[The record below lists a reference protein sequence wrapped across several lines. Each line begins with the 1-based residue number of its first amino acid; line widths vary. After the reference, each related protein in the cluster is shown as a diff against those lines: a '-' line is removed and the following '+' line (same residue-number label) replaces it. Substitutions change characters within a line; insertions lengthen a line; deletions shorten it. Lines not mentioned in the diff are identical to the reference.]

1 MGRRDDRDDAVE
13 VVNADGRGNVVLVCD
28 HASNFTPPEYGTLG
42 LDRAEFTRHIAWDP
56 GAMPVSLEM
65 AALMDAPLV
74 ASRIS
79 RLIIDCN
86 RPLDAPDL
94 IPAMSETTVVPGNR
108 DLSAE
113 ERQRRVA
120 LAHAPFHCAID
131 DLLDTRAKAGLETRL
146 VSVHSFTPIYKGV
159 PRPWDIGIIHGDDRR
174 LAAPLIDALC
184 RLPGITVGVNEP
196 YSPADRVYHTIETHA
211 AARGLPCAMIEIRN
225 DRIADAAAQ
234 NRWAGLLA
242 GILAQVQ
249 LPAAGGPPPSRLAS

>member
-1 MGRRDDRDDAVE
+1 MGRTSDPDDAVE
-13 VVNADGRGNVVLVCD
+13 VVNADGRGSVVLVCD
-28 HASNFTPPEYGTLG
+28 HASNFVPPEYGTLG
-42 LDRAEFTRHIAWDP
+42 LDRAEFVRHIAWDP

-65 AALMDAPLV
+65 SALMDAPLV

-94 IPAMSETTVVPGNR
+94 IPAISETTVVPGNR
-108 DLSAE
+108 NITAQ
-113 ERQRRVA
+113 ERERRVA
-120 LAHAPFHCAID
+120 LAHTPFHKAID
-131 DLLDTRAKAGLETRL
+131 ALLDQRAKAGLETRL
-146 VSVHSFTPIYKGV
+146 ISVHSFTPVYKGV
-159 PRPWDIGIIHGDDRR
+159 SRPWDIGIIHGDDRR

-196 YSPADRVYHTIETHA
+196 YSPADRVYHTIETHSA
-211 AARGLPCAMIEIRN
+211 VRGLPCAMIEIRN
-225 DRIADAAAQ
+225 DRIVDAATQ

-249 LPAAGGPPPSRLAS
+249 LRAGGPAPSRLAS